1 MYARHSSKGGSQAKR
16 KIAAPVNADEP
27 STPAEPTVDVPKNN
41 SGKSNKPPRVHNLK
55 RTIASERRKR
65 KVLTREGWY
74 NEDLGEDSWEL
85 A

>member
-65 KVLTREGWY
+65 
-74 NEDLGEDSWEL
+74 
-85 A
+85 